1 MDDTGALRATR
12 GGQNVAVSTGPKGR
26 GKNNR
31 PQGIEVISFKG
42 DPACESASRRCNAF
56 VDCLAFAPDESRLI
70 AGVRGSLL
78 QLLEA
83 TSLNLICDRYLRGHL
98 GMSTLSINYIAC
110 GDRMVVSIQPK
121 HVYVLDGR

>member
-1 MDDTGALRATR
+1 MLVRNIFRSPGKSSYRSRLLSCSP
-12 GGQNVAVSTGPKGR
+12 STLH
-26 GKNNR
+26 
-31 PQGIEVISFKG
+31 
-42 DPACESASRRCNAF
+42 AF